1 MPLRQATMGKF
12 FKVNV
17 QVQDGYIFCGDE
29 SNRLYMDDFIHAARP
44 TAVLPWLQEICR
56 AIVSNV
62 PLDDESHSADFC
74 NPTNVG
80 RKFAVHSTWAV
91 DQYPIHLIF
100 GGTCYVGQ
108 SGDLG
113 GCCHGWQK
121 PIV

>member
-1 MPLRQATMGKF
+1 MGKF

-29 SNRLYMDDFIHAARP
+29 SNRLYMDDFIRAARL

-62 PLDDESHSADFC
+62 LLDDESHSVDFC

-80 RKFAVHSTWAV
+80 RKLTVHGTWAV
-91 DQYPIHLIF
+91 DQHPIHLIF
-100 GGTCYVGQ
+100 GDTCYVG
-108 SGDLG
+108 
-113 GCCHGWQK
+113 
-121 PIV
+121 